1 MELGVDAPWPNVGL
15 GVDMPFL
22 NMEFDAF
29 MFLPNLEL
37 GAEKNI
43 ISSWIVIFMC
53 WLLNRID
60 L

>member
-1 MELGVDAPWPNVGL
+1 MELGVDAPWPNVGF